1 MMFLKLS
8 QKNFHSMIQ
17 VSTSWQLGIS
27 KPLNKS
33 KAKGDLVVIQ
43 TLLLFKYKLPC
54 YHANQILMSITT
66 RSPSASLEIEGLA
79 TKYTTVKWSIVNVRV
94 IDPYLFPFITFLEI
108 AGIRELNKL
117 NVPTHDRR
125 HQVKNNAS
133 TLHLTSVFT
142 FFQLFSKHFL
152 RFLQGEFA

>member
-27 KPLNKS
+27 KPLNRS

-54 YHANQILMSITT
+54 YHAN
-66 RSPSASLEIEGLA
+66 
-79 TKYTTVKWSIVNVRV
+79 
-94 IDPYLFPFITFLEI
+94 
-108 AGIRELNKL
+108 
-117 NVPTHDRR
+117 
-125 HQVKNNAS
+125 
-133 TLHLTSVFT
+133 
-142 FFQLFSKHFL
+142 
-152 RFLQGEFA
+152 